1 MKSHTKDMHSLIENN
16 TPSTMQSYSNYSEE
30 PYENIFPPDQYDDEN
45 IEFFSHQNDH
55 NDEDLNDAPVA

>member
-1 MKSHTKDMHSLIENN
+1 
-16 TPSTMQSYSNYSEE
+16 MQSYSNYSEE